1 MANKKRIRLMTRL
14 AIMESHR
21 KKELEKAREYY
32 RSEYIG
38 ILMMKNAL
46 RLTLAF
52 GLGFLLW
59 ACCNMD
65 SIMKKLNTLDV
76 RGMTAGI
83 CVAYLLCMTVGLVI
97 TYIIA
102 GKRYFQGQKELQ
114 QYHIM
119 LERLEPEEKQD

>member
-21 KKELEKAREYY
+21 KKELE
-32 RSEYIG
+32 
-38 ILMMKNAL
+38 NAL

-83 CVAYLLCMTVGLVI
+83 CAAYLLCMTVGLVI